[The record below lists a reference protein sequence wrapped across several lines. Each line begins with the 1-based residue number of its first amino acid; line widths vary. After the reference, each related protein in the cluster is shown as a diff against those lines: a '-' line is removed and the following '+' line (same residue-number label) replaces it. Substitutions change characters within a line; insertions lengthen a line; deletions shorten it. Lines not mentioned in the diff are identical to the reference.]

1 MGIKDS
7 DMARGIQLILVLLA
21 CSAVAHAQQEA
32 PASEVATAPTEHDGS
47 PNDAQLAAQHPADA
61 EYEAENYGAAATP
74 VGDAPT
80 EEKVELYDDEEEDG
94 PATDGHF
101 ASDPAKE
108 AQEELECMD
117 TDKDGKV
124 SLEEIKAYFKMEFYS
139 DDLLEG
145 AEAGPASTTSPAE
158 DLQKL
163 VDDDAKEFLEDL
175 DKDKDGYLSLQE
187 LIEQYK
193 FDPTAPEYQDSSP
206 SEAEDDDQ
214 EEAYRFQED
223 EEDEFL
229 QESDDEY
236 SGAEYVDSDDED
248 TNDKDEYSESSS
260 YLASTEG
267 GPAAE
272 DGEAHMATAT
282 GPAVAPAP
290 EY

>member
-1 MGIKDS
+1 MG
-7 DMARGIQLILVLLA
+7 ARGIQLILVLLA

-32 PASEVATAPTEHDGS
+32 PASEVATAPTEHDES
-47 PNDAQLAAQHPADA
+47 PYDAQLAAQHPADA

-80 EEKVELYDDEEEDG
+80 EEKVELYDDDDEEDG

-108 AQEELECMD
+108 AQEELERMD

-124 SLEEIKAYFKMEFYS
+124 
-139 DDLLEG
+139 
-145 AEAGPASTTSPAE
+145 
-158 DLQKL
+158 
-163 VDDDAKEFLEDL
+163 
-175 DKDKDGYLSLQE
+175 SLQE

-272 DGEAHMATAT
+272 DGEAHMETAT

>member
-32 PASEVATAPTEHDGS
+32 PASEVATAPTEHDES
-47 PNDAQLAAQHPADA
+47 PYDAQLAAQHPADA

-80 EEKVELYDDEEEDG
+80 EEKVELYDDDDEEDG

-108 AQEELECMD
+108 AQEELERMD

-124 SLEEIKAYFKMEFYS
+124 SLEEIKAYFKKEFYS

-175 DKDKDGYLSLQE
+175 DKDKDGY
-187 LIEQYK
+187 
-193 FDPTAPEYQDSSP
+193 
-206 SEAEDDDQ
+206 Q
-214 EEAYRFQED
+214 EEAYRFQEE

-272 DGEAHMATAT
+272 DGEAHTA
-282 GPAVAPAP
+282 
-290 EY
+290 

>member
-32 PASEVATAPTEHDGS
+32 PASEVATAPTEHDES
-47 PNDAQLAAQHPADA
+47 PYDAQLAAQHPADA

-80 EEKVELYDDEEEDG
+80 EEKVELYDDDDEEDG

-108 AQEELECMD
+108 AQEELERMD

-124 SLEEIKAYFKMEFYS
+124 SLEEIKAYFKKEFYS

-163 VDDDAKEFLEDL
+163 
-175 DKDKDGYLSLQE
+175 
-187 LIEQYK
+187 
-193 FDPTAPEYQDSSP
+193 
-206 SEAEDDDQ
+206 DDDQ